1 MFSKNIVK
9 KAIRRRFAVTLRA
22 NEGSFSGVL
31 TDFDAHVFV
40 FEQAQTV
47 PTKDGE
53 TVVPIKG
60 RVFVPRDTVSY
71 LQDLG

>member
-1 MFSKNIVK
+1 MFRKSLVT

-22 NEGSFSGVL
+22 SEGAFSGVL
-31 TDFDAHVFV
+31 TEFDHDVFV
-40 FEQAQTV
+40 FEQCQTV

-53 TVVPIKG
+53 TVVPIRG

>member
-1 MFSKNIVK
+1 MFRKSLVN

-31 TDFDAHVFV
+31 TEFDRDVYV

-53 TVVPIKG
+53 TVVPIRG